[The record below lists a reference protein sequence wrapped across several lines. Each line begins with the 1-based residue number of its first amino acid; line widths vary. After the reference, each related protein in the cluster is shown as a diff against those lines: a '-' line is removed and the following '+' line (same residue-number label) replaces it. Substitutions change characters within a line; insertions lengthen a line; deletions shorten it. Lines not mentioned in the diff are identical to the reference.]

1 VGAPPEKAGSP
12 GAPCYAPSAMLAS
25 LRKRI
30 PDDNVW
36 LVYAATLVVGF
47 GYGMSV
53 SVLGLFLDQRGFS
66 KTDVGNLAVWFAL
79 GIVLLSL
86 PMGPITRRFSAKRT
100 LVACLAGYAV
110 TVALFPHLPT
120 FASIAPVRFLDGA
133 FSVGVWV
140 ASEMTLLARAR
151 DEDKAFATSLYA
163 IAMAM
168 GYVVGPLLAK
178 LVLVFAPME
187 VVFEMAGVLALL
199 SCLLVAWRLD
209 PDPPAMHAAPE
220 NKGEGGA
227 EGEGPSTAVILWSI
241 KTSCFA
247 TFCYG
252 YFQATAVLFLP
263 IYLVGDKGVAPED
276 TILVTALFALGMLLF
291 ANPAGRLG
299 DRLGHLSVMR
309 GLGLVG
315 LGAVVTFVY
324 VHAFAALGA
333 AVFVAGATLAA
344 ISPVSLALQGVI
356 TEKRNLH
363 RAGALYNVFYAAG
376 MLLGPPLS
384 SRIYDAWGGSVMLL
398 HIAVLWAAFVVFT
411 VVYRSDDPRTRAA

>member
-1 VGAPPEKAGSP
+1 
-12 GAPCYAPSAMLAS
+12 MLAS

-36 LVYAATLVVGF
+36 LVYAATLLVAF
-47 GYGMSV
+47 AYGMSV

-66 KTDVGNLAVWFAL
+66 KTEVGNLAVWFAL

-100 LVACLAGYAV
+100 LVACLGGYAV
-110 TVALFPHLPT
+110 TVSVFPHLPT

-151 DEDKAFATSLYA
+151 DEVKAFATSLYA

-178 LVLVFAPME
+178 LVLTFAPME
-187 VVFEMAGVLALL
+187 MVFEVAGVLALL

-209 PDPPAMHAAPE
+209 PDPAAMHAPPE
-220 NKGEGGA
+220 DTGRAGDE
-227 EGEGPSTAVILWSI
+227 PSAAAILWSI

-247 TFCYG
+247 TFAYG

-299 DRLGHLSVMR
+299 DRLGHLAVMR

-324 VHAFAALGA
+324 IHAFAGLGA

-344 ISPVSLALQGVI
+344 ISPVSLALQGVV

-363 RAGALYNVFYAAG
+363 RAGAIYNVFYAGG
-376 MLLGPPLS
+376 MLLGPPIS
-384 SRIYDAWGGSVMLL
+384 SRIYDAWGGSPMLL
-398 HIAVLWAAFVVFT
+398 HIAALWAAFVLFT
-411 VVYRSDDPRTRAA
+411 VVFRRDDPRARAAA

>member
-1 VGAPPEKAGSP
+1 
-12 GAPCYAPSAMLAS
+12 MLAR
-25 LRKRI
+25 LRERI
-30 PDDNVW
+30 PDENVW
-36 LVYAATLVVGF
+36 LVYAATLLVGF
-47 GYGMSV
+47 AYGMGV
-53 SVLGLFLDQRGFS
+53 SVLGLYLDQRGFS

-100 LVACLAGYAV
+100 LVACLGGYAV
-110 TVALFPHLPT
+110 TISVFPHLPT

-140 ASEMTLLARAR
+140 ASEMTLLARAK
-151 DEDKAFATSLYA
+151 DENKAFATSLYA

-178 LVLVFAPME
+178 LVLAFAPME
-187 VVFEMAGVLALL
+187 LVFHTAGVLALL
-199 SCLLVAWRLD
+199 SCLLVAWRLA
-209 PDPPAMHAAPE
+209 PDPVSMHASPE
-220 NKGEGGA
+220 K
-227 EGEGPSTAVILWSI
+227 EGETADDIGALTILWRI
-241 KTSCFA
+241 KTSCFG
-247 TFCYG
+247 TFAYG

-263 IYLVGDKGVAPED
+263 IYLVGDKGVLPED

-299 DRLGHLSVMR
+299 DRYGHLSVMR
-309 GLGLVG
+309 GLGVVG
-315 LGAVVTFVY
+315 LGAVITFVY
-324 VHAFAALGA
+324 VHAFAALGV

-356 TEKRNLH
+356 TEKRHLH
-363 RAGALYNVFYAAG
+363 RAGAIYNVFYAGG

-384 SRIYDAWGGSVMLL
+384 SRLYDAYDGSVMLL
-398 HIAVLWAAFVVFT
+398 HLAALWAAFVLFT
-411 VVYRSDDPRTRAA
+411 VVFRRDDPRAARA